1 MNRLYLTLAF
11 CVWFSTNAF
20 AQITVLGS
28 GLSADC
34 YHAAKA
40 GRTVGAIDICTRA
53 LMEETMTRATRA
65 ATFVNRGV
73 LRMRS
78 GDYELAEEDYT
89 LAERLDPNESA
100 IFVNRGAAMIYQRDF
115 QTALEQLNHA
125 IRLVGTNLDRFPP
138 ASNEWLEQATLLG
151 DDHLHIAYYNR
162 AIAKK
167 YTNDLRGAYY
177 DFVSASKLRPE
188 WDKALEQ
195 LENFIV
201 QSTYEDGT
209 TFDGSQNSE
218 QDDTFGNTNEFSDI
232 RDQ

>member
-1 MNRLYLTLAF
+1 MNRLYIALAF
-11 CVWFSTNAF
+11 CVWFSTSAV

-40 GRTVGAIDICTRA
+40 GRTVGAIDLCTRA

-73 LRMRS
+73 LLMRS
-78 GDYELAEEDYT
+78 GEYDKAEEDYT

-100 IFVNRGAAMIYQRDF
+100 IFVNRGAALIYQRDF

-138 ASNEWLEQATLLG
+138 ASDVWLEQATQLG
-151 DDHLHIAYYNR
+151 DEHLHIAYYNR
-162 AIAKK
+162 GIAKK
-167 YTNDLRGAYY
+167 YTNDIQGSYN
-177 DFVSASKLRPE
+177 DFLSAAKLKPQWE
-188 WDKALEQ
+188 LVEEQ
-195 LENFIV
+195 LENFVV
-201 QSTYEDGT
+201 QSTYEEGM
-209 TFDGSQNSE
+209 TFDDSLDSD
-218 QDDTFGNTNEFSDI
+218 QDDSFGNTDEFNDI

>member
-1 MNRLYLTLAF
+1 MNRLYFALAF
-11 CVWFSTNAF
+11 CVWFSTNAV

-73 LRMRS
+73 LRMRD
-78 GDYELAEEDYT
+78 GQYDRAEEDYT

-100 IFVNRGAAMIYQRDF
+100 IFVNRAAALIYQRDF
-115 QTALEQLNHA
+115 QMALEQLDHA

-138 ASNEWLEQATLLG
+138 ASEVWLEQATMLG
-151 DDHLHIAYYNR
+151 DDNLHIAYYNR
-162 AIAKK
+162 GIAKK
-167 YTNDLRGAYY
+167 YTNDIQGSYN
-177 DFVSASKLRPE
+177 DFLSASRLKPE
-188 WDKALEQ
+188 WELVQEQ

-201 QSTYEDGT
+201 QSRYEQNQPIDGDEEE
-209 TFDGSQNSE
+209 TFDEEGGLFEN
-218 QDDTFGNTNEFSDI
+218 QD
-232 RDQ
+232 Q